1 MRWKNF
7 IVRGLPYFINFA
19 LLASMAG
26 CNLPGMVETPGN
38 PPVPFDQTGGLTA
51 TAFPP
56 QPQITPLTWDD
67 VTVNPESESEGSEVN
82 FITETPSPS
91 RTLEPTN
98 SPTASA
104 TLEPSPTME
113 PTPIPSATLEPVPS
127 ATVQIF
133 PSETA
138 VPQPSDTDLPH
149 EGYPIYERPS
159 YNLNVTID
167 YDNHQVNVS
176 EMVMYTNQTGQTLSY
191 LLLGVNSNLWNNTF
205 QLYSVRLNESS
216 QTYYELIGQNLNIYP
231 PAAVQPGETVM
242 LELEYRL
249 NLPYSAGKLENFG
262 YTARQLNLIDWY
274 PFIPPYQDGAWLLPA
289 PHVFGENLVYQKAD
303 FTVNLA
309 ISNAAW
315 QPVVAASGLPVV
327 DDYGYHYTVGNA
339 RNFTLSLS
347 PEFQVIS
354 DQANGVQI
362 DHYYFVESAVGA
374 QQVLAAT
381 KQAILTYSD
390 AFGTIPHNSLTVV
403 ETELNDG
410 LELDGLYF
418 LSRSFYQS
426 YAGGHKNNL
435 TVIAIHETA
444 HQWWYGAVASDQA
457 NEPWLDEALCTYS
470 ERVFFAR
477 NYPDDLQWWWN
488 FRVYSHSVSGYVD
501 SRIYDHS
508 LYSQYV
514 SAVYF
519 NGVEFLDLLRQRVG
533 GDSFSAFLR
542 EYYSQNNGG
551 IADADDFFNILS
563 SVSGTYYM
571 DLVQSYFLYR

>member
-1 MRWKNF
+1 MRQKKIF
-7 IVRGLPYFINFA
+7 ARGLPYLINFA

-26 CNLPGMVETPGN
+26 CNLPGIVETPGN
-38 PPVPFDQTGGLTA
+38 APLPGDQTIGLTA

-56 QPQITPLTWDD
+56 QPQMTPLTWDD
-67 VTVNPESESEGSEVN
+67 VIVLDGSETQAAEEPV
-82 FITETPSPS
+82 ITGTPEPTWTVEPSSSPTYTATLQPTETI
-91 RTLEPTN
+91 EPT
-98 SPTASA
+98 
-104 TLEPSPTME
+104 L
-113 PTPIPSATLEPVPS
+113 IPSATLQPAPTETNQTFPTET
-127 ATVQIF
+127 ATPL
-133 PSETA
+133 PSETS
-138 VPQPSDTDLPH
+138 QPPVI
-149 EGYPIYERPS
+149 YQNYERPT

-167 YDNHQVNVS
+167 YDNHQVSVS
-176 EMVMYTNQTGQTLSY
+176 EVVMYTNQTGQSLSY

-231 PAAVQPGETVM
+231 PTAVQPGETVK

-249 NLPYSAGKLENFG
+249 NLPYSTGKLENFG
-262 YTARQLNLIDWY
+262 YTARQMNLTDWY
-274 PFIPPYQDGAWLLPA
+274 PFVPPYEDGAWLLPA
-289 PHVFGENLVYQKAD
+289 PHGFGENLVYQKAD
-303 FTVNLA
+303 FTINLA
-309 ISNAAW
+309 VSNAMW
-315 QPVVAASGLPVV
+315 QPVVAASALPVV
-327 DDYGYHYTVGNA
+327 DSYGYHYTVNNA

-362 DHYYFVESAVGA
+362 EHYYFAESAAGA

-381 KQAILTYSD
+381 KQAIFTYSE
-390 AFGTIPHNSLTVV
+390 AFGPYPHSSLTIV

-418 LSRSFYQS
+418 LSRAFYQS
-426 YAGGHKNNL
+426 YAGGYKNNL
-435 TVIAIHETA
+435 SVIAIHETA

-470 ERVFFAR
+470 ERVFFAH

-488 FRVYSHSVSGYVD
+488 FRVYSHSVGGYVD

-533 GDSFSAFLR
+533 GESFGVFLR

-551 IADADDFFNILS
+551 IADADDFFNTLS
-563 SVSGTYYM
+563 AVSGTYYM